1 MCGRLAQ
8 TMDAVGLAERL
19 GAPRPDFG
27 LEPRYNLAPGQPAV
41 VVVADPERRLARMR
55 WGLVPAWAKEEKT
68 GWRMIN
74 ARAETLDRKPAF
86 RGPLRRR
93 RCLVPTDGFY
103 EWQKTGPRTKRPW
116 RVFLKE
122 GRLLVM
128 AGLWDV
134 WLSPEG
140 QPLETFTIITTR
152 ANDLVAKVHDRM
164 PAVLSVAD
172 QAAWLDPEVSDPA
185 RLLPLLKPYPAGD
198 MEAYP
203 VSDLVNSPANDSPEI
218 IAPVTDRG
226 LFDG

>member
-8 TMDAVGLAERL
+8 TMDAVSLAEKL

-27 LEPRYNLAPGQPAV
+27 PEPRYNLAPGQPAM
-41 VVVADPERRLARMR
+41 VVVADPDRRLARMR

-93 RCLVPTDGFY
+93 RCLVPADGFY

-116 RVFLKE
+116 RIFFKGE
-122 GRLLVM
+122 RPMVM

-134 WLSPEG
+134 WRPPTGEV
-140 QPLETFTIITTR
+140 LETFTIITTR
-152 ANDLVAKVHDRM
+152 ANELVAKIHDRM
-164 PAVLSVAD
+164 PVLLAAPA
-172 QAAWLDPEVSDPA
+172 QAAWLDPEISDPA
-185 RLLPLLKPYPAGD
+185 RLLPMLTPYPAD
-198 MEAYP
+198 EMAAYP
-203 VSDLVNSPANDSPEI
+203 VSTLVNSPAHDSPEI
-218 IAPVTDRG
+218 IAPLADQG